1 MKAGRRDEYQ
11 SILNEMVSE
20 EEAIATNLLTA
31 TFIEKFGMTEEQL
44 IQTHMH
50 YMSDP
55 RGQAILMQC
64 MEMPNMPETITI
76 TKEKAI
82 EVFLDQ
88 EKHRFATLKP
98 LKDN

>member
-1 MKAGRRDEYQ
+1 M
-11 SILNEMVSE
+11 NEMVSE
-20 EEAIATNLLTA
+20 EEMIATKLLTA
-31 TFIEKFGMTEEQL
+31 TFIENFGMTEEQL

-55 RGQAILMQC
+55 KGQSILMQC
-64 MEMPNMPETITI
+64 MEMPNLPETVNI

-98 LKDN
+98 LK

>member
-1 MKAGRRDEYQ
+1 M
-11 SILNEMVSE
+11 
-20 EEAIATNLLTA
+20 
-31 TFIEKFGMTEEQL
+31 

-55 RGQAILMQC
+55 KGQAILMQC
-64 MEMPNMPETITI
+64 MEMPNLPETITI

-98 LKDN
+98 LKDNQHKFPNEDAFMQAMLV

>member
-1 MKAGRRDEYQ
+1 MKAGRRQEYQ
-11 SILNEMVSE
+11 DILNEMVSE
-20 EEAIATNLLTA
+20 EEIIATKLLTA
-31 TFIEKFGMTEEQL
+31 TFIETFGMTEEQL

-55 RGQAILMQC
+55 KGQSILMQC
-64 MEMPNMPETITI
+64 MEMPNLPETVSI

-82 EVFLDQ
+82 DVFLDQ

-98 LKDN
+98 LK

>member
-1 MKAGRRDEYQ
+1 MKAGRRQEYQ
-11 SILNEMVSE
+11 DILNEMVSE
-20 EEAIATNLLTA
+20 EEIIATKLLTA
-31 TFIEKFGMTEEQL
+31 TFIETFGMTEEQL

-55 RGQAILMQC
+55 KGQNILMQC
-64 MEMPNMPETITI
+64 MEMPNLPETVSI

-82 EVFLDQ
+82 DVFLDQ

-98 LKDN
+98 LK

>member
-1 MKAGRRDEYQ
+1 
-11 SILNEMVSE
+11 MVSE
-20 EEAIATNLLTA
+20 KEIIDTKLLTA
-31 TFIEKFGMTEEQL
+31 TFIETFGMTEEQL
-44 IQTHMH
+44 IQTHLH

-55 RGQAILMQC
+55 KGQSILMQC
-64 MEMPNMPETITI
+64 MEMPNLPETVSI

-98 LKDN
+98 LK